1 MSWGGV
7 TRARRGVVGLFNP
20 AVGLFGAKAR
30 EGIIEFCRELIRI
43 PSLPQQEGALA
54 EAIRARMVDLGYD
67 EAWIDDAGNVIGRVG
82 DGGGP
87 AILFDGH
94 LDTVGVTDAS
104 QWRHDPF
111 GGEVED
117 GQIYGRGTSDMK
129 GSVAAMVYAAGSL
142 VPEKSRLRGTVY
154 VCGSVC
160 EELVEGPGLGR
171 AIQKVKPDYVVIGE
185 SSSLNLQIGQ
195 RGRAEILLETIGK
208 PAHSS
213 TPGLGINAVEKMA
226 FLLPALKK
234 IPMPTD
240 PLLGSAIME
249 LTDIISRPYP
259 GISMVPDQCL
269 ATFDR
274 RLMAG
279 ETPEGVV
286 RAVEDVI
293 AVLARDDRG
302 LRAKVSIAEARF
314 KTYTGFEISVP
325 KFAPA
330 WKLPEDH
337 FLAGTALGALRGIGL
352 TPSVGAYAFCTNGSY
367 SAGKYGL
374 PTIGF
379 GPANEAQ
386 AHTID
391 EYIKIQNLI
400 RGAGGYRAIA
410 RAVCG
415 AA

>member
-1 MSWGGV
+1 MFS
-7 TRARRGVVGLFNP
+7 TKEQEA
-20 AVGLFGAKAR
+20 
-30 EGIIEFCRELIRI
+30 IIEFCRELIRI
-43 PSLPQQEGALA
+43 PSLPGQEGALA
-54 EAIRARMVDLGYD
+54 EAIRSRMIGLGYD
-67 EAWIDDAGNVIGRVG
+67 DAWIDDAGNVIGRVG
-82 DGGGP
+82 DGSGP

-104 QWRHDPF
+104 QWRRDPF
-111 GGEVED
+111 GGEMAD
-117 GQIYGRGTSDMK
+117 GKIYGRGTSDMK
-129 GSVAAMVYAAGSL
+129 GSLAAMVYAAGSL
-142 VPEKSRLRGTVY
+142 VPEKARLRGTVY

-171 AIQKVKPDYVVIGE
+171 AIEQVKPDYAVIGE

-195 RGRAEILLETIGK
+195 RGRAEILLETTGQ

-213 TPGLGINAVEKMA
+213 SPWLGVNAVEKMV
-226 FLLPALKK
+226 FLLPVLKK
-234 IPMPTD
+234 IPMPRD
-240 PLLGSAIME
+240 PLLGSALME

-279 ETPEGVV
+279 ETPEGVIRAVDDAIAALV
-286 RAVEDVI
+286 RA
-293 AVLARDDRG
+293 DRE

-314 KTYTGFEISVP
+314 KTYTGYQISVP

-330 WKLPEDH
+330 WKLPEEH
-337 FLAGTALGALRGIGL
+337 FLVRTALGALREAGL
-352 TPSVGAYAFCTNGSY
+352 TPDIGAYAFCTNGSY
-367 SAGKYGL
+367 SAGKYGI
-374 PTIGF
+374 PTVGF
-379 GPANEAQ
+379 GPGNEVQ

-391 EYIKIQNLI
+391 EYIEVKNLV
-400 RGAGGYRAIA
+400 RGAEGYRAIA
-410 RAVCG
+410 RTVCG